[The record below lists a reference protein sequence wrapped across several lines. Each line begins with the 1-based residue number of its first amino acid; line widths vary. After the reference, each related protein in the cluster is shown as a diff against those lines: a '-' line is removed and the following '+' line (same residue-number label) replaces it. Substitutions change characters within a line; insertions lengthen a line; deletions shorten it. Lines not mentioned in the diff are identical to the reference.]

1 LSYVKLT
8 RTLIVDFIADYLSPI
23 FYRHFFI
30 VGFLS
35 SLFYRRFFIVTFL
48 SSPFIATIY
57 RYFLSLLFFRYF

>member
-1 LSYVKLT
+1 MSSTETFFFVICQINENSYRRFYRRL
-8 RTLIVDFIADYLSPI
+8 FIAD
-23 FYRHFFI
+23 
-30 VGFLS
+30 FLS